1 MIATSGHDRGIL
13 ISALCL
19 VGIGVLMVY
28 SATAVMAMKSR
39 AGGEFVFL
47 IRHVQSVLVGLMSMT
62 VFMFIDYKHLRKVA
76 IPLLV
81 VSFLLLLLVFTDAGV
96 SANGARRWIRL
107 WPSTFQPSEL
117 AKLAFV
123 IFLADYMSRP
133 LKVHMQ
139 MNINMIHA
147 LRRKMEHPLTGFIV
161 PVIIMALFQLVI
173 ILQPDFGAFVS
184 FAIIG
189 LALLFAGGVRGR
201 YFLFLSPIA
210 AIAVYKLVQT
220 PYRMQRLTSFLDP
233 WKDEYGSGYQLVQSL
248 LSFGNGGITGVGLG
262 EGPQK
267 LFFLPE
273 AHTDF
278 IFSILG
284 EELGLIGALGVVIL
298 FLVILIRGMRLT
310 STTEDSF
317 GRYLALG
324 LTLMIVFQ
332 ALLNFAVA
340 TGLLPTKG
348 LPLPFVSYGGSSL
361 LVSLSATGILMS
373 ISRGQSYSRS
383 SSDSLPVKREQQNA
397 QRELRSPRSNSY
409 ARTAN
414 VLR

>member
-1 MIATSGHDRGIL
+1 MIVSSGHDRGIL
-13 ISALCL
+13 AAALSL
-19 VGIGVLMVY
+19 VGLGVLMVY

-39 AGGEFVFL
+39 GGELAFL
-47 IRHVQSVLVGLMSMT
+47 IRHVQSVLVGLMAMT
-62 VFMFIDYKHLRKVA
+62 VFMFMDYRHLRKA
-76 IPLLV
+76 ATPLLV
-81 VSFLLLLLVFTDAGV
+81 ISFILLLLVFNGEIGV

-117 AKLAFV
+117 AKLAYV
-123 IFLADYMSRP
+123 IFLADYMSKP
-133 LKVHMQ
+133 LDIHIEMKL
-139 MNINMIHA
+139 NAAHA
-147 LRRKMEHPLTGFIV
+147 LRRKMGHPVTGFLV
-161 PVIIMALFQLVI
+161 PVGIMALFQLTI

-201 YFLFLSPIA
+201 YFMLLSPIA
-210 AIAVYKLVQT
+210 AAAIYMLVQT
-220 PYRMQRLTSFLDP
+220 PYRMLRLTSFMDP

-278 IFSILG
+278 IFSMLG

-298 FLVILIRGMRLT
+298 FLVILVRGMRLT
-310 STTEDSF
+310 FTAEDSF

-324 LTLMIVFQ
+324 LTLMIVLQ
-332 ALLNFAVA
+332 ALLNVAVA

-348 LPLPFVSYGGSSL
+348 LPLPFVSYGGSSM
-361 LVSLSATGILMS
+361 LVSLSAAGILMS
-373 ISRGQSYSRS
+373 ISRGQRYNRS
-383 SSDSLPVKREQQNA
+383 SSGSLPADLRGS
-397 QRELRSPRSNSY
+397 LRSSTY
-409 ARTAN
+409 ARTPDVAK
-414 VLR
+414 